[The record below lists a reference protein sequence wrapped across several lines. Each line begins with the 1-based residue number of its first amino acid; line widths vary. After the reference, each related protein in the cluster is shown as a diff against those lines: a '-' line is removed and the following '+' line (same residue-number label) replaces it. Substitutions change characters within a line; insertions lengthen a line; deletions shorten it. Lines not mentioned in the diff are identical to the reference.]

1 MRGPWKDLE
10 IGNSCYLCVKE
21 FRVGLKKK
29 KTVVRGLNS
38 SLLLCKK
45 GPKVSLAS
53 WQQEDTF
60 LGK

>member
-1 MRGPWKDLE
+1 
-10 IGNSCYLCVKE
+10 VKE